1 MGKAGMERWHQR
13 DAEQWQ
19 ALIGRQAGS
28 GLSVADFCRRE
39 SISTASFYR
48 WRRLLGGGLGRATP
62 REPTSD
68 FVDLGLLNPGSEE
81 GEASGPAG
89 RLELRLDLG
98 GGVVLHLVRG

>member
-1 MGKAGMERWHQR
+1 MAMMGNRLDRTQ
-13 DAEQWQ
+13 
-19 ALIGRQAGS
+19 
-28 GLSVADFCRRE
+28 

-48 WRRLLGGGLGRATP
+48 WRRLLSGGLEQATP

-81 GEASGPAG
+81 EEASGPAG

-98 GGVVLHLVRG
+98 GGMVLHLVRG